1 MAPLLALLVLLLLLD
16 GGLGQVA
23 LVASFVEGALADG

>member
-1 MAPLLALLVLLLLLD
+1 MAPLFALLVLLLLVED
-16 GGLGQVA
+16 GLGHVA